1 MTATDVLQ
9 LALGAAAVRPARPA
23 RSVVVALG
31 VATALAVVVG
41 FALQFV
47 LDIAAR

>member
-9 LALGAAAVRPARPA
+9 LALGAAAVRPA